1 MALQTFT
8 SEDIYAI
15 RTALRIA
22 RASNLLPTD
31 AYAVEKALPKIEDVL
46 DKRCTPRQYSA
57 YVLLPLLAK
66 NDEEQ

>member
-22 RASNLLPTD
+22 RKTDLLLPDD
-31 AYAVEKALPKIEDVL
+31 AYFIESALTKTEDTI
-46 DKRCTPRQYSA
+46 DKYCIPQRYNEF
-57 YVLLPLLAK
+57 VLLPLLAK
-66 NDEEQ
+66 NDEE